1 MTVALTLESPL
12 RTDEHGT
19 IRVGG
24 TRVTL
29 DSVVG
34 AYKRGESPE
43 EIAGGFPALELADI
57 YAAIA
62 YYLSHQG
69 EADAYLAEGR
79 AEGDEALRRMEELR
93 PSAELRD
100 RLRKVREAR

>member
-12 RTDEHGT
+12 RTDQHGT

-29 DSVVG
+29 DSVIG
-34 AYKRGESPE
+34 AYKRGDSPE
-43 EIAGGFPALELADI
+43 EIAEGFPVLALADV

-62 YYLSHQG
+62 YYLSHQS
-69 EADAYLAEGR
+69 EAEAYLAKGR
-79 AEGDEALRRMEELR
+79 AEGEKALRKLEELR
-93 PSAELRD
+93 PATELRQ
-100 RLRKVREAR
+100 RLRKARDVR